1 MQKPNHPLNIIGTR
15 HGEKQY
21 EALCSREE
29 MFIAQEQGNYYR
41 IPADNRDLNYAK
53 YFETGE
59 KNLDLIEDYNSH
71 NTTRLNINEMKNL
84 LRKLDFIREIE
95 SGNITVPEGV

>member
-1 MQKPNHPLNIIGTR
+1 MLCRKRKIGTR

-29 MFIAQEQGNYYR
+29 MFVAQEQGQYYR

-53 YFETGE
+53 YFELGE
-59 KNLDLIEDYNSH
+59 
-71 NTTRLNINEMKNL
+71 
-84 LRKLDFIREIE
+84 
-95 SGNITVPEGV
+95 